1 MAQSN
6 DTHRQDKPPKL
17 PEQVR
22 EVIRARHY
30 GLRTEETYLNWM
42 KRFILFPGKRH
53 PREIGGQE
61 VQQFLVLS
69 GCGKPCR
76 CLYAEPGV
84 ERYPVS
90 VPGGISAPSTS
101 FMRRISTPV
110 LGKFTCRMR

>member
-6 DTHRQDKPPKL
+6 DTRRQDKPPKL

-53 PREIGGQE
+53 PRVHGAA
-61 VQQFLVLS
+61 S
-69 GCGKPCR
+69 P
-76 CLYAEPGV
+76 
-84 ERYPVS
+84 
-90 VPGGISAPSTS
+90 SA
-101 FMRRISTPV
+101 FNIWR
-110 LGKFTCRMR
+110 